1 MSTTTA
7 PRKAQIERE
16 ANVAWQGT
24 LTEGQG
30 TIVGGTS
37 GAVANLAVDW
47 PARTEAPSG
56 KTSPEELLAAS
67 HAACYAMAFSYEL
80 QGRNTPADQ
89 LQVSARVGL
98 DPKVGGGFEVSFSEL
113 SVRGRV
119 PGLDQA
125 TFEQAARQAE
135 QGCPI
140 SNALRNNVEITVN
153 ATLE

>member
-1 MSTTTA
+1 MSTTTSH
-7 PRKAQIERE
+7 KAQVERE

-37 GAVANLAVDW
+37 GAVANLPITW
-47 PARTEAPSG
+47 PARTEAPGG

-67 HAACYAMAFSYEL
+67 HAACYAMALSYEL
-80 QGRNTPADQ
+80 QGRNTPAEQ

-113 SVRGRV
+113 TVRGRV

-125 TFEQAARQAE
+125 TFEQTARQAE

-140 SNALRNNVEITVN
+140 SNAIRNNVQIQVN